1 LDRARELHDDI
12 NQKIALLS
20 MDLEQWAQ
28 HPPSSGVEVS
38 NHIGS
43 VLQDLADLG
52 TDIQALSHR
61 LHSSKLDYLGLAAA
75 AGGFCRELSEQKQV
89 EIDFG
94 HEGIPGSLPKE
105 VSLCLFRVLQE
116 ALQNAV
122 KHSGARQ
129 FRVELHGTSGE
140 IRLTVIDQGVGF
152 DQQEATNRHGLGLV
166 SMQERT
172 HMVGGEFSIQS
183 EPSRGTTISVC
194 VPLNVEKQENS
205 VASAAG

>member
-1 LDRARELHDDI
+1 LGAQI
-12 NQKIALLS
+12 GIGFVV
-20 MDLEQWAQ
+20 DLN
-28 HPPSSGVEVS
+28 HLYGKCFCMGV
-38 NHIGS
+38 
-43 VLQDLADLG
+43 
-52 TDIQALSHR
+52 
-61 LHSSKLDYLGLAAA
+61 
-75 AGGFCRELSEQKQV
+75 
-89 EIDFG
+89 FG
-94 HEGIPGSLPKE
+94 RTAYASRPLVCHEGIPGSLPKE

-194 VPLNVEKQENS
+194 VPLKVEKQENS